1 MDLTYILHLESTGL
15 ADDQTLGEDGLVTE
29 RGPKGRNYLHSSPYP
44 QSLDQGL
51 AHSRCSRTVCLI
63 NVSTLSAK
71 LCDPWLSP
79 LLRTGPLLAHILL
92 CKLERRVPSSMWM
105 LSITREHR
113 LMSRAWAMF
122 QLPLTPSAGTR
133 VQYTACTTTYG
144 SPGFTSLG
152 DCSVAL
158 ILVLMGRISGL
169 RGKKLPARGHHN
181 YCRDCASSLCPLN
194 PWGLF
199 NFGATLS
206 LPNHSAHQ

>member
-1 MDLTYILHLESTGL
+1 MHLTYILHLESTGL
-15 ADDQTLGEDGLVTE
+15 ADDWTLGEDGLVKE

-51 AHSRCSRTVCLI
+51 AHSRCSRTVCWI

-71 LCDPWLSP
+71 LCDSWLSP
-79 LLRTGPLLAHILL
+79 LLHTGPLLAHILLL
-92 CKLERRVPSSMWM
+92 CKLERRVPSPMWT

-113 LMSRAWAMF
+113 LMSMSYVSAPTY
-122 QLPLTPSAGTR
+122 PLSWHPCAVHSL
-133 VQYTACTTTYG
+133 YNTYG

-158 ILVLMGRISGL
+158 ILVLMGRIWGL
-169 RGKKLPARGHHN
+169 RGKKLPAWGHHHC
-181 YCRDCASSLCPLN
+181 CRDCASSLCPLN